1 MVSRADPGRGP
12 GPASGGEGAVVDAE
26 LAQRAWRIALLERE
40 VLALLAENQPVE
52 RALDELARGL
62 ERIAAPGTLASI
74 LIVDDNGT
82 LRHGAAPNLP
92 RAYVASIEGAS
103 IGPAAGSCGT
113 AAWERATVIVTDIEN
128 DPRWAPYR
136 GMALEHGL
144 RACWSMPILSTQGL
158 VLGTFAF
165 YYRDCRAP
173 RDEDLAAI
181 EGAARLAR
189 IVLERERADR
199 ARGRASRRER
209 ALFAAARVLAE
220 ATDVH
225 SALRDVLGAVGTALG
240 WSCGAAWQR
249 DGDQRDLVCVAA
261 WSSDASFEGF
271 MAETRGRRFAPGRGL
286 PGRVHLYGEA
296 EWVAIRADDPT
307 FPRWRS
313 ASEAGLTDGFAF
325 PVVADGEV
333 LGVLELFTA
342 KPEPA
347 DPDLLVALR
356 TVGLQVGQF
365 VRRARAQAERER
377 LIAELRDTVRFS
389 ELLAAI
395 LAHDLRNPLA
405 TIVVG
410 TQLLQ
415 ASPLDERGRAALEHM
430 SASETRMSRMIDQLL
445 DLTRSRSGGGL
456 AVTRAPFDLGTLA
469 RSIASELAVAHPH
482 RVVAVEIEG
491 DAHGEWD
498 QDRLGQVLSNL
509 IGNAIEHGDDATPVH
524 VAVDGTDPAEVT
536 LSTHNVGTIAAEH
549 LASLFDPFRR
559 ATEASRGTGLGL
571 GLHITRLIAEAHG
584 GSVSVTSDQ
593 DGTTFRVRL
602 PRTADAPAEPGP

>member
-1 MVSRADPGRGP
+1 MVSRPESGHGP
-12 GPASGGEGAVVDAE
+12 GAASGGESAVADAE

-74 LIVDDNGT
+74 LIVDDEGA

-92 RAYVASIEGAS
+92 PAYVASIEGAS
-103 IGPAAGSCGT
+103 IGPAVGSCGT

-128 DPRWAPYR
+128 DPRWADYR
-136 GMALEHGL
+136 GAALEHGL
-144 RACWSMPILSTQGL
+144 RACWSMPILSIEGV

-199 ARGRASRRER
+199 AR
-209 ALFAAARVLAE
+209 
-220 ATDVH
+220 
-225 SALRDVLGAVGTALG
+225 
-240 WSCGAAWQR
+240 
-249 DGDQRDLVCVAA
+249 
-261 WSSDASFEGF
+261 
-271 MAETRGRRFAPGRGL
+271 
-286 PGRVHLYGEA
+286 
-296 EWVAIRADDPT
+296 
-307 FPRWRS
+307 
-313 ASEAGLTDGFAF
+313 
-325 PVVADGEV
+325 
-333 LGVLELFTA
+333 
-342 KPEPA
+342 
-347 DPDLLVALR
+347 
-356 TVGLQVGQF
+356 
-365 VRRARAQAERER
+365 ARAEAERER

-410 TQLLQ
+410 TQILQ
-415 ASPLDERGRAALEHM
+415 ASQLDERARAALEHM

-456 AVTRAPFDLGTLA
+456 AVTRAIFDLGALA

-482 RVVAVEIEG
+482 RVVAVEVEG
-491 DAHGEWD
+491 DAGGHWD

-509 IGNAIEHGDDATPVH
+509 IGNAIEHGDAATPVH
-524 VAVDGTDPAEVT
+524 VAVDGTEAATVT
-536 LSTHNVGTIAAEH
+536 LSTHNAGTIQAEH
-549 LASLFDPFRR
+549 LTSLFDPFRR
-559 ATEASRGTGLGL
+559 ATEASGGTGLGL

-584 GSVSVTSDQ
+584 GSVSVASGEE
-593 DGTTFRVRL
+593 GTTFRVRL
-602 PRTADAPAEPGP
+602 PRAADAPKKPGSG